1 MRLSIT
7 TTSPFH
13 MGPNFLHPGG
23 YERIRGEIIV
33 VETND

>member
-1 MRLSIT
+1 
-7 TTSPFH
+7 
-13 MGPNFLHPGG
+13 MGPNFEHPGG